1 MNTEARFRT
10 TLAAVVGAALCGAC
24 ATANSVPQMTHDGLE
39 LVPHSQMERAW
50 VRPGETFK
58 QYNRIALLD
67 CFVAFKKD
75 WRMNHPDYST
85 YDVDRIKKDLAK
97 AFHDV
102 FARELEK
109 NGYPIATAPGK
120 DVLLIRPAIVD
131 LEIVAPDTQSD
142 VDSMN
147 FTTSAGSMELYVEFY
162 DSETNQILARAA
174 DRRAAN
180 HIDGVEL
187 SSAVTNTGDAMRLL
201 QHWADL
207 FVTRLNEVHGKKSS

>member
-10 TLAAVVGAALCGAC
+10 TLAAVVAAALCGAC

-58 QYNRIALLD
+58 QYDRVALLD
-67 CFVAFKKD
+67 CLVAFKKD
-75 WRMNHPDYST
+75 WRLNHPDYST
-85 YDVDRIKKDLAK
+85 YDIDRIKKDLAK

-102 FARELEK
+102 FAKELEK

-142 VDSMN
+142 VDSMT

-162 DSETNQILARAA
+162 DSETSEILARAA

-207 FVTRLNEVHGKKSS
+207 LVTRLNEAHGKKGS

>member
-1 MNTEARFRT
+1 
-10 TLAAVVGAALCGAC
+10 
-24 ATANSVPQMTHDGLE
+24 MTHDGLE

-58 QYNRIALLD
+58 QYDRVALLD
-67 CFVAFKKD
+67 CLVAFKKD
-75 WRMNHPDYST
+75 WRLNYPDYST
-85 YDVDRIKKDLAK
+85 YDIDRIKKDLAK

-102 FARELEK
+102 FAKELEK

-142 VDSMN
+142 VDSMT

-162 DSETNQILARAA
+162 DSETSEILARAA

-207 FVTRLNEVHGKKSS
+207 LVTRLNEAHGKKGS